1 MRSIW
6 KGSISFGLVYIPVRL
21 YAATEDKSISFNL
34 LHRRCG
40 SRVRYQRWCPHCRI
54 QLEQEDIVRGYAY
67 APDQYVILQDEDF
80 ENLPVPTARTIQIH
94 NFVELGAID
103 PVYYE
108 RSYYLEPAEGG
119 RRAYTLL
126 REAMRR
132 TERAAL
138 AKVAI
143 RARESLACLR
153 VFDDDTL
160 ILETM
165 RYPDEIRP
173 TGALAG
179 LQEKEPV
186 EEAELELAIH
196 LIQRLAAPFEPHRY
210 QDQYRLALQ
219 ERIEARIQG
228 RDITQAPAAPVSP
241 PVADLLAALR
251 ASLDNGAAHDG
262 APAVQPLQPTP
273 PP

>member
-40 SRVRYQRWCPHCRI
+40 SRVRYQRWCPHCRTA
-54 QLEQEDIVRGYAY
+54 LEQEDIVRGYAY
-67 APDQYVILQDEDF
+67 APDQYVILEDQDF
-80 ENLPVPTARTIQIH
+80 EDLPVPTARTIQIH

-119 RRAYTLL
+119 QRAYTLL
-126 REAMRR
+126 REAMHR

-153 VFDDDTL
+153 VFDDRTL

-173 TGALAG
+173 TTALAG
-179 LQEKEPV
+179 LQEQVAV

-196 LIQRLAAPFEPHRY
+196 LIQRLAGPFEPQRY

-228 RDITQAPAAPVSP
+228 RDVTRAPAGGPVSP

-251 ASLDNGAAHDG
+251 ASLENGAQAAG
-262 APAVQPLQPTP
+262 AAQQLQPTP